1 VFCSAEFFNTVSN
14 VAFVYPTIVAVLHF
28 RKSGLETRFLLCY
41 IAMMMIGIG
50 SICFHASLRWDMQL
64 LDEFSMYALFTR
76 DTEYCVY
83 GFPCSS
89 FRIYSGCL
97 TVFALQSSKL
107 TSGANGVKLGLGLLA
122 FAASITIAYLYLQDP
137 IFHQAA
143 SVALVRNHPF
153 QPTIGLCCH

>member
-1 VFCSAEFFNTVSN
+1 
-14 VAFVYPTIVAVLHF
+14 
-28 RKSGLETRFLLCY
+28 
-41 IAMMMIGIG
+41 
-50 SICFHASLRWDMQL
+50 MQL

-143 SVALVRNHPF
+143 SVALVRNHPSADNRTLLPLTPF
-153 QPTIGLCCH
+153 AHVSGSVGDGTGRQTRAASTQSLHLAP